1 MIDNRRP
8 FAGYRPTSVV
18 KVSAMLTT
26 IELQTPPGESLT
38 NVTDR
43 VRAAVEASRVAQGI
57 CVVFAPHTTA
67 GLTLNSAIDPAT
79 AADLVSELHRL
90 VPTRVD
96 FHHVFDTPAD
106 AAGHIKASLVGAS
119 VSLIISEGELILGNS
134 QSLLFFE
141 FDGPR
146 ARKVLVQIIGS
157 TD

>member
-1 MIDNRRP
+1 
-8 FAGYRPTSVV
+8 
-18 KVSAMLTT
+18 MLTT

-43 VRAAVEASRVAQGI
+43 VQAAVKASGVAEGI

-67 GLTLNSAIDPAT
+67 GLTLNSGMDPAT
-79 AADLVSELHRL
+79 DADLVSELHRL

-96 FHHVFDTPAD
+96 FKHIYDTPAD
-106 AAGHIKASLVGAS
+106 AAGHIKATLVGAS
-119 VSLIISEGELILGNS
+119 LSLIVSKGELILGNS

-146 ARKVLVQIIGS
+146 ARKVLVQIISDNG
-157 TD
+157 